1 MTKGEVLQIQKGRD
15 AMRELIIRKMVREA
29 KEIFPV
35 DEVEA
40 DIKLGLARELQEN
53 IR

>member
-1 MTKGEVLQIQKGRD
+1 MTKSEVLQIQKGRD

-29 KEIFPV
+29 KEM